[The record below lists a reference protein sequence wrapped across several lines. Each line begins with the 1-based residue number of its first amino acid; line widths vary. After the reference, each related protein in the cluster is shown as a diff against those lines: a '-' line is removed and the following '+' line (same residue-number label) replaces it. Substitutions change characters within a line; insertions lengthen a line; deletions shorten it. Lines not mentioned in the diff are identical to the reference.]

1 MALNEKFR
9 YGDHVSLPVPA
20 GTAPGSPVLVG
31 ALPGVTQTAVGEG
44 GNPAGHATVWL
55 TGVFDLTV
63 GDEIGT
69 VGKAVYITA
78 AGALTNAASGNTLFG
93 YALAT
98 KAAAAGAIPVKIA
111 RV

>member
-20 GTAPGSPVLVG
+20 DTAPGSPVLVG

-63 GDEIGT
+63 G
-69 VGKAVYITA
+69 KAVYITA
-78 AGALTNAASGNTLFG
+78 AGALTNAASGNTPFG

-98 KAAAAGAIPVKIA
+98 KAAAAGVIPVKIA